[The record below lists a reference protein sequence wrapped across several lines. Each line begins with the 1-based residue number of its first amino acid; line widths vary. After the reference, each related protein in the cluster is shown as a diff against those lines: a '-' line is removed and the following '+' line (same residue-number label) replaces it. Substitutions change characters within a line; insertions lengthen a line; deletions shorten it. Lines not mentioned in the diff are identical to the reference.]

1 MKRCIAIALTIAVL
15 LTLSVF
21 TGSAVA
27 RYKGDLD
34 GDGTVIAGEARKIL
48 RMSAKLDPSPAPG
61 TEAFRLADV
70 NGDGQLLAND
80 ARTTLRI
87 SAKLEPNIPLE
98 ESASITVCLGTD
110 PGSLDP
116 VYSVSTDSASV
127 LCHLFSGL
135 TRWSVDADGH
145 PVIVADAAKALPD
158 RAENDDGTVT
168 YTYVL
173 RDGLKW
179 SDGKPVTAG
188 DFVFAWNRAASPYT
202 ESEYGYMLD
211 VIDGYGKMNDL
222 LMDGTPANPDAKL
235 NAVAADD
242 KTVKVTLVND
252 VPYWNE
258 LTANPVFFPVREDV
272 AANPEWGYNA
282 ETFVCNGRYLL
293 SEWNHDASITVVR
306 NAAHP
311 DAGSVTMEEIRFL
324 MSEDEEYISD
334 KFRED
339 ELVFADGVTPEA
351 QMAFP
356 GAFRTIGEL
365 GTYYFNWNVNAEI
378 LPEGS
383 GLTGAEAEKAR
394 AEIRRAISLLIDRS
408 YMLENVAGIGQ
419 VPASTFVS
427 TGITDADG
435 TEFYLHAGNND
446 GFTGYYDVSPEA
458 AADNRD
464 KAIEILKSYYGWD
477 DAAET
482 FTDFPTL
489 KYLYNSSSAH
499 QAIAE
504 YIRDTLAKYDI
515 AVELREEGWNDYRA
529 VLEHG
534 EFTMARNGWI
544 ADFNDPITFLDMWLS
559 VSGNNSSGLGT
570 YAHSSVKAYDLDL
583 TPYGID
589 VNVKNGTWA
598 QTYDVLISVIKRT
611 KDDDTRYKLMHLAE
625 DMLMETGC
633 ICPIYYYTDAFLI
646 DPHLKGFYTNP
657 LGYKYFAYTTYEKAE

>member
-1 MKRCIAIALTIAVL
+1 MRRCIAIALTVAVL
-15 LTLSVF
+15 LTLTVF

-27 RYKGDLD
+27 LFKGDLD
-34 GDGTVIAGEARKIL
+34 RDGKIIAGEARQIL
-48 RMSAKLDPSPAPG
+48 RMSAKLDPVPAPDSQ
-61 TEAFRLADV
+61 EFRLADL
-70 NGDGQLLAND
+70 NGDGQILADD

-87 SAKLEPNIPLE
+87 SAKLEDTVTV
-98 ESASITVCLGTD
+98 ESVSITVCLETD

-116 VYSVSTDSASV
+116 VHCVTTGSASV

-145 PVIVADAAKALPD
+145 PVVVPDAAKALPECE
-158 RAENDDGTVT
+158 ENEDGTVT

-188 DFVFAWNRAASPYT
+188 DFVFAWNRAASPLT
-202 ESEYGYMLD
+202 EAEYGYMLD

-235 NAVAADD
+235 NVVAVDD
-242 KTVKVTLVND
+242 KTVKVALVND

-258 LTANPVFFPVREDV
+258 LIACPVFFPVREDV
-272 AANPEWGYNA
+272 AADPEWGYKA
-282 ETFVCNGRYLL
+282 ETFVCNGMYTLAD
-293 SEWNHDASITVVR
+293 WQHDASITIVR

-311 DAGSVTMEEIRFL
+311 DAANVSMDEIRFL
-324 MSEDEEYISD
+324 LSEDEEDIFE
-334 KFRED
+334 KFQEE
-339 ELVFADGVTPEA
+339 ELVFADEVTPAA

-356 GAFRTIGEL
+356 GAFRTMGEL

-383 GLTGAEAEKAR
+383 GLSGAAAEKAR
-394 AEIRRAISLLIDRS
+394 AEIRRAIALLIDRS
-408 YMLENVAGIGQ
+408 YIVENVAGIGQ
-419 VPASTFVS
+419 APASTFVS

-435 TEFYLHAGNND
+435 TEFYLHAGSND

-464 KAIEILKSYYGWD
+464 KAIEILKKYYGWD

-489 KYLYNSSSAH
+489 KYVYNSSSAH
-499 QAIAE
+499 KAIAE
-504 YIRDTLAKYDI
+504 YIRDTLARYDI
-515 AVELREEGWNDYRA
+515 AVELREEGWNEYQA

-534 EFTMARNGWI
+534 DFTLARNGWI
-544 ADFNDPITFLDMWLS
+544 ADFNDPITFLDMWISL
-559 VSGNNSSGLGT
+559 SGNNSSGLGT

-583 TPYGID
+583 TPYGVD
-589 VNVKNGTWA
+589 LKVKNGTWGE
-598 QTYDVLISVIKRT
+598 TYDALISVIKRT
-611 KDDDTRYKLMHLAE
+611 KDRDVRYKLMHLAE

-646 DPHLKGFYTNP
+646 DPHLKGFYASP
-657 LGYKYFAYTTYEKAE
+657 LGYKFFAYTSYEN